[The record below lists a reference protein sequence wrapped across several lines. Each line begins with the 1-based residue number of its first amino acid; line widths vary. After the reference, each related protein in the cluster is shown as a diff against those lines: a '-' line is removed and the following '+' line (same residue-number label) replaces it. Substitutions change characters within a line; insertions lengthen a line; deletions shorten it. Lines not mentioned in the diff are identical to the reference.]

1 MSLVDRLFAPA
12 RPSVAVEIASTRV
25 AALRLAAGSPPAATH
40 AVEPLPQGAVVP
52 GLTAT
57 NIVDQA
63 VVVAAITRV
72 LQAVGGSRR
81 VALVVPDALAKVSLV
96 RFDQVPARTQDL
108 EAMLRWQVRKSVP
121 FRADEA
127 QVTWVDGE
135 ALPGGGREFVVAMAR
150 RELVAQYEAAVTA
163 AGAHAGLVNLAS
175 FELVNLVLAQGSAPD
190 DWLLVHA
197 EADYATLIVV
207 RRGRVIFFRHRGTD
221 AEETLTDLVHQTAMY
236 YEDRLSGR
244 GFGRVLFAGAAE
256 GPDGTTGADQ
266 VRRSLAERLGTRVE
280 SFALDGAATLAD
292 RIAVSPGL
300 ADSLAPLVGILAG
313 DPAA

>member
-135 ALPGGGREFVVAMAR
+135 ALPADLSGARRLTYARLAALAATHNLAIERRSYSLDEQYRGRLQRLVIAMTLSGEYRDVRAFLYAVETAPEFVTIEDVGVAESSRAGGG
-150 RELVAQYEAAVTA
+150 
-163 AGAHAGLVNLAS
+163 LA
-175 FELVNLVLAQGSAPD
+175 
-190 DWLLVHA
+190 
-197 EADYATLIVV
+197 
-207 RRGRVIFFRHRGTD
+207 
-221 AEETLTDLVHQTAMY
+221 
-236 YEDRLSGR
+236 
-244 GFGRVLFAGAAE
+244 
-256 GPDGTTGADQ
+256 
-266 VRRSLAERLGTRVE
+266 
-280 SFALDGAATLAD
+280 
-292 RIAVSPGL
+292 
-300 ADSLAPLVGILAG
+300 VGIRLATYFPSG
-313 DPAA
+313 ASHGL

>member
-25 AALRLAAGSPPAATH
+25 AALRLGAGTPAAATH
-40 AVEPLPQGAVVP
+40 AVEPLPAGAVVP
-52 GLTAT
+52 GLTAP
-57 NIVDQA
+57 NIVDQPA
-63 VVVAAITRV
+63 VAAAVARV

-81 VALVVPDALAKVSLV
+81 VALVLPDAMAKVSLV
-96 RFDQVPARTQDL
+96 RFDQVPARPQEL

-121 FRADEA
+121 FRPDEG
-127 QVTWVDGE
+127 QLTWADGE

-150 RELVAQYEAAVTA
+150 REVVTQYERVLSE

-175 FELVNLVLAQGSAPD
+175 FELVNLVLAQGSAPE

-221 AEETLTDLVHQTAMY
+221 AEETLEDLVHQTAMY

-256 GPDGTTGADQ
+256 GPEGTAGAEPA
-266 VRRSLAERLGTRVE
+266 RRALAERLGARVE

-292 RIAVSPGL
+292 RIAVSPAL